1 MELFTGNGDEV
12 KMMMMNI
19 IRLMTIIMM
28 LIMRIF
34 LVMMIKMLIVL
45 IIRII
50 MVIIPRELFDY
61 YQAGGLETAEELEV
75 LFETGKSKIC

>member
-28 LIMRIF
+28 LIMRII
-34 LVMMIKMLIVL
+34 LMINMLIVL
-45 IIRII
+45 IMMIM

-75 LFETGKSKIC
+75 LFETGKSKI